1 MQLSL
6 GLELEPC
13 ITLDNFYPKKNERV
27 LAHIQQLLHWE
38 GERFIY
44 LYGPKGAG
52 KTHLL
57 QGACVEVMKRHE
69 SAIYV
74 SLKDRA
80 DYQEEMLHNL
90 ESLSLICLDDID
102 AVSGDPSW
110 EEALFH
116 LYNASF
122 VRGTR
127 VLMAGTQLPV
137 HLNFALSDLTSRLAW
152 SLSLKVESLI
162 GQEAL
167 QVLQK
172 QANEIGM
179 LLPHEVGEFL
189 LLRSK
194 RDMGSL
200 GDVIKKLKQASIH
213 HHRKVTVPFVKQ
225 VMGW

>member
-6 GLELEPC
+6 GLELEPSVG
-13 ITLDNFYPKKNERV
+13 LDNFYPKKNENV
-27 LAHIQQLLHWE
+27 LLHLQRLLHWE
-38 GERFIY
+38 GERFVY

-74 SLKDRA
+74 SLKDRS
-80 DYQEEMLHNL
+80 DYHEEMLHNL
-90 ESLSLICLDDID
+90 ETLSLICLDDVD
-102 AVSGDPSW
+102 AIAGDLKW

-122 VRGTR
+122 IRGTR

-152 SLSLKVESLI
+152 SLSLKVESLV
-162 GQEAL
+162 GVDAL
-167 QVLQK
+167 SVLQR
-172 QANEIGM
+172 QAHEIGM
-179 LLPHEVGEFL
+179 VFPQEVGEFL
-189 LLRSK
+189 LHRSK
-194 RDMGSL
+194 RDMASL
-200 GDVIKKLKQASIH
+200 GEIMKKLKQASIH